1 MKVNET
7 RHAYIDLED
16 KEVEKLNNV
25 LDFLEELNY
34 TINKL
39 EKENIEW
46 DIRSNNID
54 EDVFFSKI
62 ADIKDL
68 ANELVG

>member
-25 LDFLEELNY
+25 LVFLEELNY
-34 TINKL
+34 TINRL

-46 DIRSNNID
+46 DIRSNIN

-68 ANELVG
+68 ANELVS